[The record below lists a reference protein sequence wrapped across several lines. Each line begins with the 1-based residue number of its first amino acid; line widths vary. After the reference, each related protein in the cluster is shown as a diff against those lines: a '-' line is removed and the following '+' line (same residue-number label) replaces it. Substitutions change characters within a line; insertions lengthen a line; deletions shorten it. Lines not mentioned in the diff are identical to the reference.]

1 MDSAPRQFSVTYYVG
16 IMLAQ
21 GGILKILDD
30 QLLFV
35 PRNIE
40 KAMGASDVEIPFDA
54 IKMVE
59 VSGAITESLIV
70 RTLEKPHRFV
80 GSDLQTI
87 AQVINNEL
95 KKLSPAASA
104 SKTAPA

>member
-40 KAMGASDVEIPFDA
+40 KAMGASDVEIPFDT
-54 IKMVE
+54 IKI
-59 VSGAITESLIV
+59 SYPV
-70 RTLEKPHRFV
+70 RIIYFW
-80 GSDLQTI
+80 DY
-87 AQVINNEL
+87 
-95 KKLSPAASA
+95 
-104 SKTAPA
+104 